1 MVRTRTGWLA
11 AFVALGLVAGACK
24 KEEKKTAEGTTGT
37 TAAPTGETKAVD
49 NKGPGLAVQAANV
62 ASGDDLSLLPA
73 DSEVVLG
80 LNFAQLQQS
89 ALWKQF
95 SPALMAKAASGL
107 NDFKTACGFDPMEAI
122 KSVSLGMKGLG
133 GSTPDGIVVIHG
145 PDKGKVTGCLDKAK
159 AEAAKNGGEITQ
171 DGDVF
176 MVKDKHGANTAWT
189 FVGNE
194 TLIGAVG
201 PSASKATLVAAAKG
215 GSPLKSSKTFVE
227 MFSKINTKE
236 SLWVLVNGNAPFM
249 AQAAKA
255 GVKPKAVFGSVNV
268 TDGLS
273 VDMRIRLATPE
284 EATNLVK
291 LAQQQTGNPQV
302 KNMFDKLDVGADGSD
317 VKFSVA
323 MSQQKLTA
331 LMGMVGGA
339 LGSMMGGGGGMGG
352 GMGGP

>member
-1 MVRTRTGWLA
+1 MVRTRTGWLVVV
-11 AFVALGLVAGACK
+11 VALGLGTGACK
-24 KEEKKTAEGTTGT
+24 KSEEKKAGSTVDTKTTENQSGVVADT
-37 TAAPTGETKAVD
+37 SKPAAMA
-49 NKGPGLAVQAANV
+49 
-62 ASGDDLSLLPA
+62 GDDLALLPA

-107 NDFKTACGFDPMEAI
+107 AEFKTACGFDPVETI
-122 KSVSLGMKGLG
+122 KSVSMGMKGLG

-145 PDKGKVTGCLDKAK
+145 ADKAKVTACVEKAK
-159 AEAAKNGGEITQ
+159 AEAVKNGGEITV

-176 MVKDKHGANTAWT
+176 LVKDKHGANTAWT
-189 FVGNE
+189 YVGND
-194 TLIGAVG
+194 TLVGSIG
-201 PSASKATLVAAAKG
+201 PSASKATLLAAAKG
-215 GSPLKSSKTFVE
+215 GSTLKSSQTFVE
-227 MFSKINTKE
+227 MYSKINTKE
-236 SLWVLVNGNAPFM
+236 SMWVLVNGNAPFM

-284 EATNLVK
+284 EANNLVTMAK
-291 LAQQQTGNPQV
+291 GQTNSPQV
-302 KNMFDKLDVGADGSD
+302 KQMFDKLDVAADGTD

-323 MSQQKLTA
+323 MSQQKLTQ
-331 LMGMVGGA
+331 LMGLLGGA
-339 LGSMMGGGGGMGG
+339 LGGMMGGAGAGGGGS
-352 GMGGP
+352 MGGP